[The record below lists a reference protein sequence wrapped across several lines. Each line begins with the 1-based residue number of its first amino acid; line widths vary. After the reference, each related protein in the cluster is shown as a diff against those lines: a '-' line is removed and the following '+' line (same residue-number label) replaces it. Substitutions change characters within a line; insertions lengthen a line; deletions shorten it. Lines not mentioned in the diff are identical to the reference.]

1 MQPPVTN
8 RKSKKNM
15 KFGDNAAKR
24 LVIEPISAQMK
35 NNILGLN
42 KSAILNIDISK
53 PKKTNPSIVTILN
66 IAKSKVDREYFNLN

>member
-1 MQPPVTN
+1 
-8 RKSKKNM
+8 M